1 MYLRLS
7 ESANQHFYI
16 SSQKNNESCEHY
28 CEIVNIILQNTKV
41 DTTSNTSIKKCTLT
55 DFDRE
60 FYLSFPS
67 CINESLPIVLLFHG
81 GGEVPWNDDGSGIM
95 NYTGFWK
102 TSCICIAFKGQKSN
116 NGYSWENSFPW
127 LQNNPKNDV
136 NFVQTVIQRLQNSSF
151 SKHCNF
157 DRIYASGKS
166 DGGGFCFHLLQY
178 SSIQIKKIAIC
189 SSAHFTLDSKTNTK
203 FLSSKI
209 KHVPILVVHGTG
221 DTVMPYSG
229 QQYLNKSAQ
238 KKAQYW
244 KSIDPTLTN
253 TYTFNI
259 LYLWNY
265 IGNLFDKTTLSPTKK
280 LSNQTNLHDWG
291 SVKLFTTK
299 EQDHCWMGH
308 DNSGPNSN
316 ESSNKYFDATTLICN
331 FFDNIP
337 LGTYTNDVTTPKT
350 MFV

>member
-7 ESANQHFYI
+7 DSGNQHFYL
-16 SSQKNNESCEHY
+16 SSQKKNGSFENY
-28 CEIVNIILQNTKV
+28 CQTGDIILQNTKLE
-41 DTTSNTSIKKCTLT
+41 TTSNTSINKYTLT
-55 DFDRE
+55 DSGRQ

-67 CINESLPIVLLFHG
+67 CFDGTLPIVLLFHG
-81 GGEVPWNDDGSGIM
+81 GGEVPWNDDGTGIM

-102 TSCICIAFKGQKSN
+102 TSCLCIAFQGQTAN

-136 NFVQTVIQRLQNSSF
+136 NFVQTVIQQLKISSI

-166 DGGGFCFHLLQY
+166 DGGGFCFYLLEY
-178 SSIQIKKIAIC
+178 SSIKINKIATC
-189 SSAHFTLDSKTNTK
+189 SSAHFTLDSITNTG
-203 FLSSKI
+203 FLSNQI
-209 KHVPILVVHGTG
+209 KQVPILAIHGTG
-221 DTVMPYSG
+221 DTVMPYDG
-229 QQYLNKSAQ
+229 QHYLNQNAQ
-238 KKAQYW
+238 TKAQYW

-259 LYLWNY
+259 PQLWTY
-265 IGNLFDKTTLSPTKK
+265 IGNLFDKTTLFSTKK
-280 LSNQTNLHDWG
+280 LSDKTNLTDWG
-291 SVKLFTTK
+291 SVKLITAE

-308 DNSGPNSN
+308 ENSGPNSN

-337 LGTYTNDVTTPKT
+337 LGTYTNDITTPKT